1 MYYIQD
7 GSKIKL
13 VDDNKQRLQNT
24 LKFTPQYA
32 GLEIQE
38 TDRPIVDFEWADTPE
53 WIAGDLANAK
63 EAKYKEILDKA
74 HAYIDNG
81 DALFEFEEDKHI
93 EATDGNIGKLT
104 SYALAFVTG
113 ALQPEDTVIWNT
125 KEDETVEL
133 TAEDIQTILLGL
145 GQVQSA
151 VWAVKFA
158 TYVAAL
164 NEAETREEVEAIV
177 VNYGEEEPSEEPE
190 EE

>member
-1 MYYIQD
+1 MFYIEQNE
-7 GSKIKL
+7 KIVLFDEDRLKL
-13 VDDNKQRLQNT
+13 ENT

-53 WIAGDLANAK
+53 WIAEDLAKAK

-93 EATDGNIGKLT
+93 EATDGNIGKFT
-104 SYALAFVTG
+104 AYALAYVTG
-113 ALQPEDTVIWNT
+113 QLQPEDTVVWNT

-133 TAEDIQTILLGL
+133 TQEQIGSILTGL

-158 TYVAAL
+158 TYIAAL
-164 NEAETREEVEAIV
+164 NEAETREEVDAIIV
-177 VNYGEEEPSEEPE
+177 DYTSEEPSEEE
-190 EE
+190 